1 MKLMNRKRIHV
12 EVTQE
17 HLLFVII
24 MVIWK
29 FMGLLPL
36 LINVVNTDDLVSTGQ
51 IQMNNFSDSL
61 IQNPN

>member
-1 MKLMNRKRIHV
+1 MKVMNRKRIHV

-29 FMGLLPL
+29 FMGLLLL
-36 LINVVNTDDLVSTGQ
+36 LINVVNTDDLVSIVRVLVQ
-51 IQMNNFSDSL
+51 YLSVVSFRI
-61 IQNPN
+61 

>member
-29 FMGLLPL
+29 FMGLLLL
-36 LINVVNTDDLVSTGQ
+36 LINVVNTDDLVSIVRVLVQ
-51 IQMNNFSDSL
+51 YLSVVSFRI
-61 IQNPN
+61 